1 MLQLPIFAYVVAA
14 AVLLA
19 SGFGAGWK
27 AQGNIADAK
36 ISRMNVAAAKK
47 DSDAKDDLL
56 RAQETA
62 RLAEQA
68 LSTKFQ
74 GALDEATKRETRL
87 RTELDG
93 VRRTA
98 GGLRDT
104 LYAIRRDAPNY
115 SQPAAAATTG
125 TLAELFEQ
133 CSAALVDLGEKADR
147 HASDSLML
155 LEAWPKPPDKRP

>member
-1 MLQLPIFAYVVAA
+1 MIAATHLAA
-14 AVLLA
+14 AAIGAALA
-19 SGFGAGWK
+19 FGGAWK
-27 AQGNIADAK
+27 VQENRYEHK
-36 ISRMNVAAAKK
+36 ISSMQVAAAKEK
-47 DSDAKDDLL
+47 ADRQAALI
-56 RAQETA
+56 AATETA

-68 LSTKFQ
+68 LSAKYQ

-104 LYAIRRDAPNY
+104 LTAIRRDAPQY
-115 SQPAAAATTG
+115 SQPAAAAATG

-147 HASDSLML
+147 HSSDSLML
-155 LEAWPKPPDKRP
+155 LEAWPKPADKRP

>member
-1 MLQLPIFAYVVAA
+1 MMALYTHLA
-14 AVLLA
+14 AVALGA
-19 SGFGAGWK
+19 AVAFGGAWKVQENRYEHQISGMK
-27 AQGNIADAK
+27 
-36 ISRMNVAAAKK
+36 VATAKK
-47 DSDAKDDLL
+47 DADQQ
-56 RAQETA
+56 AQILQREQVA

-68 LSTKFQ
+68 LSAKYQ

-155 LEAWPKPPDKRP
+155 LEAWPRTTPQK